1 MEGSTVSGSGGIG
14 VSVSNGDLEMKGSEV
29 ELNNGGGVMFSAGN
43 GVFWNNIIANNVS
56 GSGVFGGMRLDPLGG
71 MIEFWNNTVAGNF
84 VNGQPSAVVCI
95 GTVALHNS
103 VFSGTGELL
112 SSSCEPE
119 YSYIGDGSGG
129 GAKTGCIETGEAVEY
144 VDPGS
149 YDYHLQATSPCIDQG
164 TSTGMPAGLTVDID
178 GENRVQGGGVDMGA
192 DEAQ

>member
-1 MEGSTVSGSGGIG
+1 M
-14 VSVSNGDLEMKGSEV
+14 SVSNGDVEMKGNEV
-29 ELNNGGGVMFSAGN
+29 VLNNGGGVGFSTGD
-43 GVFWNNIIANNVS
+43 GVFWNNFVVS
-56 GSGVFGGMRLDPLGG
+56 NGSTGGMFGGMQIQPGG
-71 MIEFWNNTVAGNF
+71 TNTVDFWNNTVAGNL

-103 VFSGTGELL
+103 VFTGTGELL

-129 GAKTGCIETGEAVEY
+129 GGKTGCIETGEDVEY

-164 TSTGMPAGLTVDID
+164 TSTGMPAGLITDYD